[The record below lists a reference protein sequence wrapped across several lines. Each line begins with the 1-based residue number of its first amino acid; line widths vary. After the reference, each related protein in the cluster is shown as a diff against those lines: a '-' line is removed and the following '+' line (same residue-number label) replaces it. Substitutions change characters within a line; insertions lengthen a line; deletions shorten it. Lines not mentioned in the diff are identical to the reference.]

1 MRIITM
7 IIGFSLLAVV
17 AVPLGVL
24 LILAAGIWNGMD
36 WVLQKQTKE
45 R

>member
-1 MRIITM
+1 MRMITI

-17 AVPLGVL
+17 AVPLSVL

-36 WVLQKQTKE
+36 WMLQKLTKE